1 MEEIEV
7 NQEQT
12 NKTFPNKEVK
22 YQQIVEEIKLL
33 IPFLTE
39 EMKSC
44 PNSDIIFN
52 LFETVDFYS
61 LKRHFNIKSTTQKK
75 NPEDELLN
83 QFLEN
88 FYSTLSNFDSFLNL
102 PPKKSIFE
110 LNSNNKGLE
119 FKFPKIFDINGDE
132 AIIQRGEDEI
142 FVFLYDNFSELE
154 SFIKFNSNFDVETY
168 CIGMNLNF
176 FEVKTWIKNNN
187 LLEKKNLFFY
197 FTDISSL
204 KIINLDFDNIPRIM
218 SIGKDNIITKDKYV
232 KYEKYYN
239 ILNVSINPNIINE
252 NINSDEVKFAYLDNE
267 DKKKII
273 KTINLYLRKCGLKDV
288 HFYVRTKISLDKNG
302 LRRIKCQPIFYGEAD
317 EKGKNL
323 VDNLIKILNVQDV
336 FKDAIQ
342 NKVIS
347 KI

>member
-12 NKTFPNKEVK
+12 SKTFPNKEVK

-119 FKFPKIFDINGDE
+119 FKFPKIFDIME
-132 AIIQRGEDEI
+132 MRQLYRGGRM
-142 FVFLYDNFSELE
+142 
-154 SFIKFNSNFDVETY
+154 KF
-168 CIGMNLNF
+168 
-176 FEVKTWIKNNN
+176 
-187 LLEKKNLFFY
+187 LFFY
-197 FTDISSL
+197 M
-204 KIINLDFDNIPRIM
+204 IILVNL
-218 SIGKDNIITKDKYV
+218 
-232 KYEKYYN
+232 
-239 ILNVSINPNIINE
+239 
-252 NINSDEVKFAYLDNE
+252 
-267 DKKKII
+267 
-273 KTINLYLRKCGLKDV
+273 NLL
-288 HFYVRTKISLDKNG
+288 
-302 LRRIKCQPIFYGEAD
+302 
-317 EKGKNL
+317 
-323 VDNLIKILNVQDV
+323 
-336 FKDAIQ
+336 
-342 NKVIS
+342 
-347 KI
+347 